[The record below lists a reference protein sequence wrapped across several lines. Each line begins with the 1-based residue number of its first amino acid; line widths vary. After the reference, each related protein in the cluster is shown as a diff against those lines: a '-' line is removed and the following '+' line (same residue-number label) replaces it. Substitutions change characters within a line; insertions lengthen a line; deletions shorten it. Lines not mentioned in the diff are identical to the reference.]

1 MRTVTDKEL
10 AELLRS
16 NEMVYLLDDTDEI
29 AWGFLGDGKNRRR
42 VVSKAKG
49 REPFEHNPKQQNSN
63 SMIRAYMNKDVMT
76 KEEFENYWIWIRMTY

>member
-1 MRTVTDKEL
+1 MRTVTDKEQ

-49 REPFEHNPKQQNSN
+49 REPFEHDPKQQNSN

-76 KEEFENYWIWIRMTY
+76 KEEFENY

>member
-16 NEMVYLLDDTDEI
+16 DEMVYLLDDTDEI

-42 VVSKAKG
+42 VVSKVKG
-49 REPFEHNPKQQNSN
+49 REPVEHNPKQPNSN

-76 KEEFENYWIWIRMTY
+76 KEEFENY

>member
-1 MRTVTDKEL
+1 MRTISDKEL
-10 AELLRS
+10 AKLLRS
-16 NEMVYLLDDTDEI
+16 DEMVYLLDDTDEI

-49 REPFEHNPKQQNSN
+49 REPFEHDPKQQNSN

-76 KEEFENYWIWIRMTY
+76 KEEFENY

>member
-1 MRTVTDKEL
+1 MRTVSNKEL
-10 AELLRS
+10 GELLRS

-29 AWGFLGDGKNRRR
+29 AWGFLGEGKNRRR

-49 REPFEHNPKQQNSN
+49 REPFEHNPKQPNSN

-76 KEEFENYWIWIRMTY
+76 KEEFENY

>member
-1 MRTVTDKEL
+1 MRTVTNKEL
-10 AELLRS
+10 GELLRS
-16 NEMVYLLDDTDEI
+16 NGMVYLLDDTDEI
-29 AWGFLGDGKNRRR
+29 AWGFLGEGKNRRR

-76 KEEFENYWIWIRMTY
+76 KEEFENY

>member
-1 MRTVTDKEL
+1 MKTVTNKEL

-16 NEMVYLLDDTDEI
+16 DEMVYLLDDTDEI
-29 AWGFLGDGKNRRR
+29 VWGFLGDGKNRRR

-49 REPFEHNPKQQNSN
+49 REPLEHNPKQPNSN

-76 KEEFENYWIWIRMTY
+76 KEEFENY

>member
-1 MRTVTDKEL
+1 MRTVSNKEL

-29 AWGFLGDGKNRRR
+29 AWGFLGEGKNRRR

-49 REPFEHNPKQQNSN
+49 REPFEHNPKQPNSN

-76 KEEFENYWIWIRMTY
+76 KEEFENY

>member
-1 MRTVTDKEL
+1 MRTVSNKEL

-16 NEMVYLLDDTDEI
+16 GEMVYLLDDTDEI
-29 AWGFLGDGKNRRR
+29 AWGFLGDGKNRRK

-49 REPFEHNPKQQNSN
+49 REPFEHDPKQQNSN

-76 KEEFENYWIWIRMTY
+76 KEEFENY

>member
-1 MRTVTDKEL
+1 MRTVSDKEL
-10 AELLRS
+10 AKLLRS

-63 SMIRAYMNKDVMT
+63 SMIRAYMNKDVMI
-76 KEEFENYWIWIRMTY
+76 KEEFENY

>member
-16 NEMVYLLDDTDEI
+16 DEMVYLLDDTDEI

-42 VVSKAKG
+42 VVSKAS
-49 REPFEHNPKQQNSN
+49 RDPFEHDPKQQNSN

-76 KEEFENYWIWIRMTY
+76 KEEFENY

>member
-1 MRTVTDKEL
+1 MKTVTNKEL
-10 AELLRS
+10 GELLRS

-29 AWGFLGDGKNRRR
+29 AWGFLGEGKNRRR

-49 REPFEHNPKQQNSN
+49 RDPFEHDPKQQNSN

-76 KEEFENYWIWIRMTY
+76 KEEFENY

>member
-1 MRTVTDKEL
+1 MRTVSDKEL
-10 AELLRS
+10 AKLLRS
-16 NEMVYLLDDTDEI
+16 DEMVYLLDDTDEI

-49 REPFEHNPKQQNSN
+49 REPFEHDPKQQNSN

-76 KEEFENYWIWIRMTY
+76 KEEFENY

>member
-1 MRTVTDKEL
+1 MRTVTNKEL
-10 AELLRS
+10 GELLRS

-42 VVSKAKG
+42 VVSKTKG
-49 REPFEHNPKQQNSN
+49 REPVEHNPKQQNSN

-76 KEEFENYWIWIRMTY
+76 KEEFDNY

>member
-1 MRTVTDKEL
+1 MRTVSDKEL

-49 REPFEHNPKQQNSN
+49 REPVEHDPKQQNSN
-63 SMIRAYMNKDVMT
+63 SMIRAYLNKDVMT
-76 KEEFENYWIWIRMTY
+76 KEEFENY

>member
-1 MRTVTDKEL
+1 M
-10 AELLRS
+10 
-16 NEMVYLLDDTDEI
+16 
-29 AWGFLGDGKNRRR
+29 GGGLGEGKNRRR

-76 KEEFENYWIWIRMTY
+76 KEEFENY

>member
-1 MRTVTDKEL
+1 MRTVTNKEL

-29 AWGFLGDGKNRRR
+29 ALGFLGDGKNRRR

-49 REPFEHNPKQQNSN
+49 REPVEHNPKQQNSN
-63 SMIRAYMNKDVMT
+63 SMIRAYMSKDVMT
-76 KEEFENYWIWIRMTY
+76 KEEFENY

>member
-1 MRTVTDKEL
+1 MRTVTNKEL
-10 AELLRS
+10 GELLRS

-42 VVSKAKG
+42 VVSKTKG
-49 REPFEHNPKQQNSN
+49 REPVEHNPKQQNSN

-76 KEEFENYWIWIRMTY
+76 KEEFENY

>member
-1 MRTVTDKEL
+1 MRTVTNKEL
-10 AELLRS
+10 GKLLRS

-76 KEEFENYWIWIRMTY
+76 KEEFESY

>member
-1 MRTVTDKEL
+1 MRTISNKEL

-16 NEMVYLLDDTDEI
+16 DEMVYLLDDTDEI

-49 REPFEHNPKQQNSN
+49 RDPFEHDPKQQNSN

-76 KEEFENYWIWIRMTY
+76 KEEFENY

>member
-1 MRTVTDKEL
+1 MRTVTNKEL

-42 VVSKAKG
+42 VVSKVKG
-49 REPFEHNPKQQNSN
+49 REPVEHNPKQPNSN

-76 KEEFENYWIWIRMTY
+76 KEEFENY

>member
-1 MRTVTDKEL
+1 MRTVSDKEL

-16 NEMVYLLDDTDEI
+16 DEMVYLLDDTDEI

-49 REPFEHNPKQQNSN
+49 RDSFEHDPKQQNSN

-76 KEEFENYWIWIRMTY
+76 KEEFENY

>member
-1 MRTVTDKEL
+1 MRTVSNKEL

-16 NEMVYLLDDTDEI
+16 DEMVYLLDDTDEI
-29 AWGFLGDGKNRRR
+29 AWGFLGDGKNHRR

-49 REPFEHNPKQQNSN
+49 REPFEHDPKQQDSN

-76 KEEFENYWIWIRMTY
+76 KEEFENY

>member
-16 NEMVYLLDDTDEI
+16 DEMVYLLDDTDEI

-42 VVSKAKG
+42 VVSKAKAG
-49 REPFEHNPKQQNSN
+49 ILSSTTLSSRTPT
-63 SMIRAYMNKDVMT
+63 V
-76 KEEFENYWIWIRMTY
+76 

>member
-16 NEMVYLLDDTDEI
+16 DEMVYLLDDTDEI

-42 VVSKAKG
+42 VVSKAKKG
-49 REPFEHNPKQQNSN
+49 AF
-63 SMIRAYMNKDVMT
+63 RAQSQAA
-76 KEEFENYWIWIRMTY
+76 EL

>member
-16 NEMVYLLDDTDEI
+16 NEMVYLLDDTAEI

-42 VVSKAKG
+42 VVSKTKG
-49 REPFEHNPKQQNSN
+49 REPVEHAPMQQNSN
-63 SMIRAYMNKDVMT
+63 SMIRAYLATEVMT
-76 KEEFENYWIWIRMTY
+76 KEEFENY

>member
-1 MRTVTDKEL
+1 MRTVSNKEL

-29 AWGFLGDGKNRRR
+29 TWGGLGEGKNRRR

-76 KEEFENYWIWIRMTY
+76 KEEFENY

>member
-16 NEMVYLLDDTDEI
+16 DEMVYLLDDTDEI

-42 VVSKAKG
+42 VVSKANLS
-49 REPFEHNPKQQNSN
+49 F
-63 SMIRAYMNKDVMT
+63 AVLCTNKS
-76 KEEFENYWIWIRMTY
+76 